1 MTDKITCPSCGH
13 SFDVEEALSGKIEQK
28 YQAAYESRA
37 AELSSKFKSERD
49 KLESDRKQFELKKEQ
64 ENEIFAKKLKEN
76 LATEVEKIKL
86 STAAQFKE
94 QYESLQKQ
102 HHEATIE
109 NRNLKAKEV
118 ALLQRENDLKTRTEE
133 LELQVKRELLQGQ
146 TEIEEKAKLRER
158 ENFQLKELEYQKQ
171 LNDQKKLIDEMKRKA
186 EQVSMQLQ
194 GEVQE
199 LALEELLRQQYPFDR
214 IDEVPKGIRGADCI
228 QTVINNMQQP
238 CGTIVYES
246 KRTKSF
252 SKEWISKLR
261 QDQVSCKADIAILIT
276 EVYPTGMLSF
286 GKLDGVWICNFS
298 EIRSLSMAI
307 RDSLIRIYEVRAA
320 DENKGEKMELL
331 YHYLTGNEFV
341 QNVKR
346 IIETYDEMCND
357 LNKEKRAMYKI
368 WETRQKQID
377 KVTKNISSLFGAIK
391 GIAGKEL
398 DTLDVLEL
406 PLSTDGE

>member
-64 ENEIFAKKLKEN
+64 EN

-261 QDQVSCKADIAILIT
+261 QDQVKLI
-276 EVYPTGMLSF
+276 
-286 GKLDGVWICNFS
+286 
-298 EIRSLSMAI
+298 
-307 RDSLIRIYEVRAA
+307 
-320 DENKGEKMELL
+320 
-331 YHYLTGNEFV
+331 
-341 QNVKR
+341 
-346 IIETYDEMCND
+346 
-357 LNKEKRAMYKI
+357 
-368 WETRQKQID
+368 
-377 KVTKNISSLFGAIK
+377 
-391 GIAGKEL
+391 
-398 DTLDVLEL
+398 
-406 PLSTDGE
+406 